1 MASYSKTFNND
12 LTSFVAGKIWDE
24 IKERVDDKTAKA
36 DPMVKAAVREVKQ
49 EDPSANIVVDKNLR
63 NTIANLFGVDLHIQ
77 LLKTEGKVEK
87 MADKVTAIAG
97 GISDTHRLLI
107 NQNEIIES
115 RFDDILAIL
124 TKRNELDKEK
134 KEQDKIDEEAD
145 ELNEKRLASS
155 ASAIAKMIGAPASF
169 GRWLSA
175 LFTKA
180 AGDAIGKGLIRPL
193 KRMILRRLTFSQ
205 KKNLVR
211 LGKYTPSAFKKR
223 ATKFLAAK
231 LLGKTATKKL
241 LVKGG
246 GKYATK
252 ATAGKIPVWSLVVAA
267 GFAADKFRVGDWG
280 GGILEILSGVAA
292 VIPKAGTAVSYAIDA
307 LIFARDMDRANK
319 GLRFESGTKGFKGGL
334 ATLDGVEWAGKS
346 SDVMNPYIKSLTG
359 ASAGILA
366 ALTGYTASAGITEAD
381 QFIKNSGLAIPN
393 EKLTYKTDIGGSI
406 RQVNTTSFVSNDKI
420 VDNKV
425 ENKFIK
431 DLNRKFNKIEVD
443 ESDSDNQEQNETTDS
458 ADGSTDTKQSTT
470 ISSLDVGSPSKF
482 AADYDF
488 GEMRKTGQHLGEDY
502 PVAQGTPVTVTRDGV
517 VDTSYYSR
525 GGGNAG
531 GTFVVNFG
539 DEALRFAHM
548 SKIYVQTGQEVK
560 AGQTIAL
567 TGGSVD
573 FPFTSG
579 RSTGPHLHL
588 EYYATP
594 TAGPT
599 DPNPHADK
607 FFRFGSGVSTN
618 DETAQHQDLE
628 PVTNDISSVT
638 EAPKDQTSQKV
649 NLDSSIVADARRQ
662 LLNKGSSIVFINNIT
677 RAQPNLIARQ
687 GGSGSGIDMAML
699 HSNVL
704 AG

>member
-1 MASYSKTFNND
+1 MASYTKTFNND

-24 IKERVDDKTAKA
+24 IKERVDDKTVKA
-36 DPMVKAAVREVKQ
+36 DPMVKAAVREVRQ

-134 KEQDKIDEEAD
+134 AEQDRVDKEAD
-145 ELNEKRLASS
+145 ELKEKRLASS
-155 ASAIAKMIGAPASF
+155 ASAIAKMMGAPASF

-180 AGDAIGKGLIRPL
+180 AGDAIGKGLIKPL
-193 KRMILRRLTFSQ
+193 KRMIFRRLTFGQ

-211 LGKYTPSAFKKR
+211 LGRYTPNALKKR
-223 ATKFLAAK
+223 ATKAIAGK

-241 LVKGG
+241 VAKGG

-307 LIFARDMDRANK
+307 LIFARDMDRAGK

-366 ALTGYTASAGITEAD
+366 ALTGYTAAAGITEAD

-406 RQVNTTSFVSNDKI
+406 RQVDTTSFVSNDKI
-420 VDNKV
+420 VDDKL
-425 ENKFIK
+425 EKKFIK
-431 DLNRKFNKIEVD
+431 DLNRKFNKIEVE
-443 ESDSDNQEQNETTDS
+443 ESDSNNQEQNETT
-458 ADGSTDTKQSTT
+458 GSTDTTQSTT
-470 ISSLDVGSPSKF
+470 IASLDVGNPSKF
-482 AADYDF
+482 ASDYDF
-488 GEMRKTGQHLGEDY
+488 GEMRSTGKHLGEDY
-502 PVAQGTPVTVTRDGV
+502 SVAQGTPVTVTRDGV
-517 VDTSYYSR
+517 VDTSYYSK

-548 SKIYVQTGQEVK
+548 SKIYVQPGQKVK
-560 AGQTIAL
+560 AGETIAL

-607 FFRFGSGVSTN
+607 FFRFGSGVSAN
-618 DETAQHQDLE
+618 EETAQHQNLE
-628 PVTNDISSVT
+628 PITTDISSVT
-638 EAPKDQTSQKV
+638 EAPEDKKSQKV
-649 NLDSSIVADARRQ
+649 NLDSSIVADSRRES
-662 LLNKGSSIVFINNIT
+662 LSSKGSIVLINNIT
-677 RAQPNLIARQ
+677 RAQPNLIVRQ
-687 GGSGSGIDMAML
+687 DGSVSGIDMAML